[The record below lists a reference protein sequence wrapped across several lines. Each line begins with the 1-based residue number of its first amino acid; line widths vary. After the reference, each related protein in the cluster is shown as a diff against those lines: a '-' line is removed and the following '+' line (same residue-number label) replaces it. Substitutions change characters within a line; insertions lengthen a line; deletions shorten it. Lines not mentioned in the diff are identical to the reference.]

1 MVVRKRR
8 WRPSSRRLAVVAV
21 LAGVVLTA
29 CGEDLP
35 QNSLDPQGPIA
46 RDIDGLWW
54 LVFWIA
60 AVIFVLVQAALL
72 VSIFRFRARKGDEDR
87 RIRQLHGNTKLEVAW
102 TIAPAV
108 LLAVIAVPT
117 VATLFEIRDEP
128 TGDDVLEIVV
138 TGHQWWWEYEYPEF
152 GFSTAN
158 EMHIPAGRPVSLTMT
173 SADVIHSFWLPK
185 LNGKR
190 DLVPGRISNLT
201 LFADEPTPEGEFM
214 WGQCAEFCG
223 LAHADMRLKVKVHDE
238 EGFQAWAAAQAEPA
252 VIPTAGLA
260 AQGWEIFKLV
270 CTACHPVAGTEEA
283 QVRLAPDLTHY
294 ASREWFAGATFRNTT
309 EHLAAWLRDPNE
321 LKPMT
326 PELNDLAADPPRVL
340 GMPNFGLDGGE
351 VDALVALLES
361 WE

>member
-1 MVVRKRR
+1 MAARVR
-8 WRPSSRRLAVVAV
+8 SRLVLGAV
-21 LAGVVLTA
+21 LATIALAA
-29 CGEDLP
+29 CGTEEVP
-35 QNSLDPQGPIA
+35 QNSLDPAGPIA

-72 VSIFRFRARKGDEDR
+72 VSIFRFRARKGDEGR

-117 VATLFEIRDEP
+117 VATLFDIRAEP
-128 TGDDVLEIVV
+128 TGDDVLEINVV
-138 TGHQWWWEYEYPEF
+138 GHQWWWEYEYPEF
-152 GFSTAN
+152 GFFTAN
-158 EMHIPAGRPVSLTMT
+158 ELHIPAGRPVNLTMT
-173 SADVIHSFWLPK
+173 SDDVIHSFWLPR

-190 DLVPGRISNLT
+190 DLVPGRVSNLT
-201 LFADEPTPEGEFM
+201 LFADEPTPDGEFL

-238 EGFQAWAAAQAEPA
+238 DGFQAWAAGQAQPA
-252 VIPTAGLA
+252 VIPTDGPA
-260 AQGWEIFKLV
+260 AEGWEIFKLV

-294 ASREWFAGATFRNTT
+294 GSRSWFAGATFRNTT
-309 EHLAAWLRDPNE
+309 EHLAAWLRNPGD
-321 LKPMT
+321 LKPMA
-326 PELNDLAADPPRVL
+326 PELNDLAADPPRIL
-340 GMPNFGLDGGE
+340 GMPNFGLGGAE
-351 VDALVALLES
+351 VDALVALLQS